1 MSTIKR
7 VITEYLGERCP
18 DFDADC
24 LCCKAWKEYDGL
36 RIAGK
41 LEGLREAAQI
51 LSGYLKAGNTAGL
64 QTGLLQDS
72 LDDIL
77 ARIAELE
84 NLRHE

>member
-1 MSTIKR
+1 MSDLKPIEMSPRGIDESIGYHEEKNFEWGR
-7 VITEYLGERCP
+7 IT
-18 DFDADC
+18 
-24 LCCKAWKEYDGL
+24 
-36 RIAGK
+36 GK

-84 NLRHE
+84 KP

>member
-1 MSTIKR
+1 MSKKAAGVTTPISSR
-7 VITEYLGERCP
+7 ELELI
-18 DFDADC
+18 
-24 LCCKAWKEYDGL
+24 CKA
-36 RIAGK
+36 RHIAGK
-41 LEGLREAAQI
+41 LEGLREAAEI

-84 NLRHE
+84 KP

>member
-1 MSTIKR
+1 MSDWADEIGLDICGPLPHAR
-7 VITEYLGERCP
+7 YVASALRQERG
-18 DFDADC
+18 
-24 LCCKAWKEYDGL
+24 KSH
-36 RIAGK
+36 IA
-41 LEGLREAAQI
+41 GLREAAQI

-84 NLRHE
+84 KP